1 MIARP
6 DTFYSDCKWS
16 SYAHHSLGG
25 ADKLISE
32 HPLYKGLGDDL
43 QQRYKNYQKIF
54 DKLDFAKEENLIT
67 EATMRGEAYGTS
79 GFHQKISQ
87 LVSRSTKLAAHGGDR
102 KSEVYKG
109 QAG

>member
-1 MIARP
+1 M
-6 DTFYSDCKWS
+6 C
-16 SYAHHSLGG
+16 
-25 ADKLISE
+25 
-32 HPLYKGLGDDL
+32 
-43 QQRYKNYQKIF
+43 
-54 DKLDFAKEENLIT
+54 
-67 EATMRGEAYGTS
+67 GEAYGTS

>member
-1 MIARP
+1 
-6 DTFYSDCKWS
+6 
-16 SYAHHSLGG
+16 
-25 ADKLISE
+25 
-32 HPLYKGLGDDL
+32 
-43 QQRYKNYQKIF
+43 
-54 DKLDFAKEENLIT
+54 
-67 EATMRGEAYGTS
+67 MRGEAYGTS